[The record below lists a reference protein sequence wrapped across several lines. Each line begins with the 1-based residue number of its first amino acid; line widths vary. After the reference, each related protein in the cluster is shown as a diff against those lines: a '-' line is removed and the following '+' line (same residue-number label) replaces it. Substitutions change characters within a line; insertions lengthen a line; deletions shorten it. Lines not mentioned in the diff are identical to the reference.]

1 MRDVGLFV
9 SRGLRTVLSLKKEG
23 IMSEHFDIGT
33 SVVIAI
39 TFVLFVWALFI
50 KGFTHDLLL
59 EAGVFLVS
67 FKLILMAYKNSVT
80 TNTLLNE
87 LQDIK
92 KTLEKRKD

>member
-1 MRDVGLFV
+1 
-9 SRGLRTVLSLKKEG
+9 VLSLNKEG
-23 IMSEHFDIGT
+23 IMSEHFDVGT

-39 TFVLFVWALFI
+39 TFVLFVLALFI

-67 FKLILMAYKNSVT
+67 LKLILMAYKSSVT

-92 KTLEKRKD
+92 KTLELRND